1 MSIFTF
7 MMSDNRHSCC
17 CVTSVVPDSVRTRR
31 RQPTRL
37 LCPWDSPGKKTGM
50 GCHFLLQFME
60 VKSESEVTQLCLT
73 LRDPMECSLPSPSI
87 HGISQAR
94 IPEWIAIAFS
104 TIFKTSSKYIS
115 GHFILCLTPFNIC
128 QE

>member
-7 MMSDNRHSCC
+7 MMSDNRHCCC

-31 RQPTRL
+31 RQPARL
-37 LCPWDSPGKKTGM
+37 LCPWDSPGKKTGV

-115 GHFILCLTPFNIC
+115 GHFILCLMPFNIC